1 MGLQVRLGAPRAQ
14 VKGMKGCVLEGSWD
28 LVTIYN
34 WGYNPTYNWV
44 TPIRPFRGVIS
55 RVISPVISSY

>member
-1 MGLQVRLGAPRAQ
+1 MFWFGGRPGDPNFAMEGIWQHL
-14 VKGMKGCVLEGSWD
+14 LEGSWD

-34 WGYNPTYNWV
+34 WGYRPTHNW
-44 TPIRPFRGVIS
+44 IRPFRGLIS